1 MRARPHHTSV
11 LSLRIA
17 HLLALCDRR
26 GGKTLTR
33 GLFGRQAVARARPIY
48 TLYPFWRTQ
57 HSSGHVI
64 LRTNP
69 PSHVYGIL
77 FVIYI
82 CPLFR
87 ASAGPVC
94 TIRSQDT

>member
-17 HLLALCDRR
+17 HLPCAIGE
-26 GGKTLTR
+26 GGKPLLEDCLADKR
-33 GLFGRQAVARARPIY
+33 LQGHALY

-57 HSSGHVI
+57 HFSGCVI

-82 CPLFR
+82 CPLFL